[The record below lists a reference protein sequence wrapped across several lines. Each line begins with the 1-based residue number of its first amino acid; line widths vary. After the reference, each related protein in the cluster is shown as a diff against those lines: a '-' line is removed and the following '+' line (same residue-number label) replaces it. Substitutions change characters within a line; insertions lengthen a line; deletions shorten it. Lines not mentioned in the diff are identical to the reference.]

1 MLEYLFAPTVARIV
15 TIFPSS
21 GTTSKRPILNQ
32 TVAFVAVSVL
42 LFSTSI
48 HPPSTSN
55 TRWKFMASST
65 PDLLEQL
72 ISGEPFFF
80 LSTAQKTFNKKLK
93 ENNKLLCFEKCYFIS
108 VIYSYS
114 YVTRSYH
121 INSYLYI
128 L

>member
-32 TVAFVAVSVL
+32 TAAFVAVSVL

-80 LSTAQKTFNKKLK
+80 LSTAQKTFNKKVERKQQINVLK
-93 ENNKLLCFEKCYFIS
+93 N
-108 VIYSYS
+108 VILSQ
-114 YVTRSYH
+114 
-121 INSYLYI
+121 
-128 L
+128 